1 MAALAGRLALRGAR
15 YAFGGARYLARP
27 RGQVRSVST
36 GRFVT
41 GKNYYKP
48 LYDGV
53 AAATGVGSAIAVSK
67 ALFRKRKRTGGKTPV
82 GPSPQPQPRPSFM
95 PFGYRGRRS
104 RRRWSSRKRPRYS
117 RRGSV
122 RRQNKPEL
130 KRILVT
136 PNHSITPQLTNVPG
150 VTASC
155 ICLGADPKPT
165 AWASNA
171 SVQYFPSATFVDG
184 ISCPT
189 GLNNS
194 QRVGTKAYF
203 LHTSLKLTIQMVQT
217 TAREM
222 PYPTQFRMIVC
233 KVRRDNSAQPRDVN
247 VQVCDPWD
255 DMFLR
260 TSGLSTFG
268 PGSPASEFWPTS
280 VVNTG
285 PDENYMTP
293 ELFMRA
299 LTNKAKLK
307 IFRDF
312 KFNMSPPI
320 VEMANVDGSSVYP
333 NMNVKPPV
341 RNLYLRLRHRKRFMY
356 ENQVSLVEPKNYDW
370 RYMVF
375 LFAAQPQA
383 TDADLSSPPRNYT
396 VSASGLTL
404 FKDP

>member
-1 MAALAGRLALRGAR
+1 
-15 YAFGGARYLARP
+15 
-27 RGQVRSVST
+27 
-36 GRFVT
+36 
-41 GKNYYKP
+41 
-48 LYDGV
+48 
-53 AAATGVGSAIAVSK
+53 
-67 ALFRKRKRTGGKTPV
+67 
-82 GPSPQPQPRPSFM
+82 
-95 PFGYRGRRS
+95 
-104 RRRWSSRKRPRYS
+104 
-117 RRGSV
+117 
-122 RRQNKPEL
+122 
-130 KRILVT
+130 
-136 PNHSITPQLTNVPG
+136 
-150 VTASC
+150 
-155 ICLGADPKPT
+155 
-165 AWASNA
+165 
-171 SVQYFPSATFVDG
+171 
-184 ISCPT
+184 
-189 GLNNS
+189 
-194 QRVGTKAYF
+194 
-203 LHTSLKLTIQMVQT
+203 
-217 TAREM
+217 
-222 PYPTQFRMIVC
+222 
-233 KVRRDNSAQPRDVN
+233 
-247 VQVCDPWD
+247 
-255 DMFLR
+255 
-260 TSGLSTFG
+260 
-268 PGSPASEFWPTS
+268 
-280 VVNTG
+280 VNTG